1 MKKNKIIIGT
11 TQFGLPYGIMNF
23 TKKNKKNELKKILS
37 LAKKEM
43 INDLYTSKYYGSA
56 NKFLIENN
64 LSLFQIYLKFKSS
77 DIILK
82 SFNNELKK
90 LKSKFKKKN
99 IIIIIDGFELLNFK
113 DSSKIYENLI
123 NLKKTKDIFKF
134 GFSIYDFKNLKKI
147 CKRFK
152 PDIIQCPYSI
162 VDRRLEKNG
171 LIQYFFENKI
181 KIHVRSIF
189 LQGLLLTNIS
199 TLPKKFLKWKKI
211 FYDYDDF
218 VRNYK
223 ITKIEGCLNFVINN
237 KFINKVL
244 IGVDNY
250 KQFEEILTIRNN
262 RKIKLPYIANF
273 NENLINPSRW

>member
-99 IIIIIDGFELLNFK
+99 IIIIIDGFELLSFK

-223 ITKIEGCLNFVINN
+223 ITKLEVCLNFVINN